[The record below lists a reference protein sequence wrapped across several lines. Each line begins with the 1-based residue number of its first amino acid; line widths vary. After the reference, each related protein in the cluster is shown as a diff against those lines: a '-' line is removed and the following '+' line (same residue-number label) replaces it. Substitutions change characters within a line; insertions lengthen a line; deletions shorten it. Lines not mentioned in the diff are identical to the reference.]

1 MIEQPLSLFNN
12 AARSDWIRLRTLISL
27 RWLAITGQTIAIL
40 VASLILE
47 LNIRLDLVAL
57 AIGLSIAFNLF
68 SLWFHPKNTR
78 LTEREAMLTLLFDI
92 GQLALLLYLA
102 GGLSNPF
109 VLLFLAPVTISAT
122 ALTLRSTL
130 LLAVVTIVAITA
142 LMFWHLPL
150 EKSDGTMLEIAP
162 LFVQGMWMAL
172 VIGIVFLAGYAR
184 RVTVEGFSMSLA
196 LQATQMALARE
207 QKLTALGGVVAAAA
221 HELGTPLATIKLV
234 STELAEEVR
243 DDPVLLDDI
252 NLINEQA
259 ERCRIILHDMG
270 RAGKDDALLRNAP
283 LVAVLEEAAEP
294 HVNRG
299 IRVDI
304 RQRDYAS
311 DEDRAPGEHPLI
323 ARHPEVIHGL
333 RNLIQNAVDF
343 AASRVVVEYDWSDTE
358 ISLAIADDGPG
369 IPIDLLGRIG
379 DPFLRRPGSRKR
391 SDPQRPGYDGMGLGV
406 FIAKT
411 LLERSGAGIVFS
423 NRGQSVSDELIQTLS
438 PLGAVVEVSW
448 QREALEIPVSEA
460 RAALGEN
467 RHFDT

>member
-311 DEDRAPGEHPLI
+311 DEDRAPGEH
-323 ARHPEVIHGL
+323 
-333 RNLIQNAVDF
+333 Q
-343 AASRVVVEYDWSDTE
+343 YDWSDTE